1 MRRSGLYK
9 HVPEPVTIEGEM
21 ERIHTRDKLYTRL
34 RQLNRAVRADALR
47 PVHTDQGT
55 VPYYLKHEVDI
66 ATNTA
71 NRIRKQLRDRLYP
84 DLDDME
90 PEKRERRLVNRN
102 LRDLRKDYTAEGMR
116 DAQGETDYLDE
127 GKIYSWLN
135 AWVSNSAKHAEFAA
149 TKAIVER
156 FIRTDR
162 KTLQMNLESDYDEK
176 EPEFIYPQ
184 SSYME
189 PFDVRQSKAARFWRD
204 MEAKYLERPKQEGED
219 RER

>member
-1 MRRSGLYK
+1 MRRSGLYS
-9 HVPEPVTIEGEM
+9 HVPEPVTVEYEM
-21 ERIHTRDKLYTRL
+21 SRIHTRDKLYTRL

-47 PVHTDQGT
+47 PVHTDQGI

-66 ATNTA
+66 ATATA
-71 NRIRKQLRDRLYP
+71 NRIRKQMRDKLYP
-84 DLDDME
+84 GLDEME
-90 PEKRERRLVNRN
+90 PEKRERMLVNRN
-102 LRDLRKDYTAEGMR
+102 LRDLRKDYTAEGIR

-127 GKIYSWLN
+127 GKIYAWLVT
-135 AWVSNSAKHAEFAA
+135 WVSYSSKHAEFVA

-162 KTLQMNLESDYDEK
+162 KTLQTMLESDYDEK

-189 PFDVRQSKAARFWRD
+189 PFDVRQSKAARFWRE
-204 MEAKYLERPKQEGED
+204 MEAKYLGRPKRKGAD
-219 RER
+219 DER